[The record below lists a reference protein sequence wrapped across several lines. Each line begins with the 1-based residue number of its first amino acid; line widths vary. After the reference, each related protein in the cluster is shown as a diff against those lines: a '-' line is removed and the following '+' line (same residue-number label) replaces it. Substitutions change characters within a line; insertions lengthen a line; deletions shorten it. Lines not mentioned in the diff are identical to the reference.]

1 MISMINYYHAVY
13 LLMEWDYMTMAGGV
27 EGKKRGLEAKHS
39 LFAVQPF
46 HVSCRCSIVKSGTS
60 CSFFNV
66 EKSSIEN
73 LCRDIVSLCRQW

>member
-1 MISMINYYHAVY
+1 
-13 LLMEWDYMTMAGGV
+13 MTMAGGV

-46 HVSCRCSIVKSGTS
+46 HVSCSFVKSGTS
-60 CSFFNV
+60 CSSFNV

-73 LCRDIVSLCRQW
+73 LYRDIVSLCRQW